1 MTTKRKQT
9 RAQAKPKEA
18 PAASHSPMTDR
29 DRRYLFERFRY
40 IETRLD
46 KAHALL
52 LELSSVLENEWN
64 EAIESGDNSIN
75 YALELSLLDV
85 VTEYIQKTSS
95 IAEWHSQQY
104 GPVEESKK

>member
-9 RAQAKPKEA
+9 RAQAKSKSG

-46 KAHALL
+46 KAHTLL
-52 LELSSVLENEWN
+52 LELSNVLENEWN
-64 EAIESGDNSIN
+64 EAIEAGNNSIN
-75 YALELSLLDV
+75 YASELSLLDV

-95 IAEWHSQQY
+95 IAEWHANQY